1 MGRKKMTPEDHI
13 KKIKEELE
21 KIKGSK
27 LSFIFAYL
35 EEVNEQQVSV
45 DSVYG
50 GNYDQG
56 ILMLVTLMT
65 HLHQITGSSFFEI
78 FFDMGSQLAANEL
91 IRDKKNES
99 SSEKTTKITD
109 EEIKD
114 KVITFMKKKD
124 GKPDK

>member
-1 MGRKKMTPEDHI
+1 MSPEDHV
-13 KKIKEELE
+13 KKIREELE
-21 KIKGSK
+21 KLRGSQ
-27 LSFIFAYL
+27 LPFIFAFL
-35 EEVNEQQVSV
+35 EEINDQQVSV

-78 FFDMGSQLAANEL
+78 FFDMGSQLAASD
-91 IRDKKNES
+91 ISRTKKDDKEAPKMS
-99 SSEKTTKITD
+99 D

-114 KVITFMKKKD
+114 KVITFMKKKN
-124 GKPDK
+124 GKKPNK